1 MSTATLEALD
11 RLKPVYRVTTRAQ
24 VIVRALAL
32 AKVAADHHEVVDGHN
47 VVTIQGQDGSFLVHL
62 DG

>member
-1 MSTATLEALD
+1 LQ
-11 RLKPVYRVTTRAQ
+11 PITT
-24 VIVRALAL
+24 
-32 AKVAADHHEVVDGHN
+32 KVVDGHN